1 MKIKNILICISL
13 LIILLNISCVFAT
26 QEIDTNDTLTADDTT
41 INEVSDNVDLQ
52 GNVVSVESDLS
63 NRLGSA
69 NDENLLSKDNHSQ
82 SDDSVL
88 AAKNTVSTQLIT
100 PNRVVYV
107 SNALNG
113 YDYSVILKD
122 KNGKVLSGKKVSFSF
137 NGKTQT
143 STTDKSGWAK
153 VKLIANAQGAYGI
166 EVAFAGDSDYA
177 AISQNATIK
186 LVKENT
192 KFIAPNRLFYV
203 KDVADGYT
211 YSAILKTKDGSP
223 LANKKVLLTIGTKK
237 QVVMTDG
244 KGYANFNI
252 KLDTPGTHVLNLKFA
267 GTISCYN
274 GADEN
279 RKMNLILIPTK
290 LVAPNRIVSI
300 YEVANGYT
308 YPVILKDK
316 DGSPLVNKKITITI
330 NGKKFTGKTD
340 KTGWANIAVI
350 ATKDGSNDVDVT
362 FEGDNYYRTVTEHRT
377 IKLVDT
383 GNPYG
388 KKAKKVWINS
398 DMGSDDMKN
407 EVARLLRQN
416 GWTVHVGDTDSNA
429 HYVDYFKVTSDY
441 QAYITLYNGF
451 CAGTVREAYSSSI
464 QNTLKQKGVTL
475 VIMWDT
481 RDWTNPQGMAP
492 YRYGDFKGYN
502 ASRAWDDN
510 FSVGDPSI
518 NDVDGYLRSND
529 AKYCAY
535 PSAEGLVAQF
545 LAGGYLAMHP

>member
-1 MKIKNILICISL
+1 
-13 LIILLNISCVFAT
+13 
-26 QEIDTNDTLTADDTT
+26 
-41 INEVSDNVDLQ
+41 
-52 GNVVSVESDLS
+52 
-63 NRLGSA
+63 
-69 NDENLLSKDNHSQ
+69 
-82 SDDSVL
+82 
-88 AAKNTVSTQLIT
+88 
-100 PNRVVYV
+100 
-107 SNALNG
+107 
-113 YDYSVILKD
+113 
-122 KNGKVLSGKKVSFSF
+122 
-137 NGKTQT
+137 
-143 STTDKSGWAK
+143 
-153 VKLIANAQGAYGI
+153 
-166 EVAFAGDSDYA
+166 
-177 AISQNATIK
+177 
-186 LVKENT
+186 
-192 KFIAPNRLFYV
+192 
-203 KDVADGYT
+203 
-211 YSAILKTKDGSP
+211 
-223 LANKKVLLTIGTKK
+223 
-237 QVVMTDG
+237 MTDD
-244 KGYANFNI
+244 KGYANFDV
-252 KLDTPGTHVLNLKFA
+252 KLTKPGSYVMNLKFA

-274 GADEN
+274 NVTEN
-279 RKMNLILIPTK
+279 RNFNLILIPTK

-316 DGSPLVNKKITITI
+316 DGSPLDNKKITITI

-350 ATKDGSNDVDVT
+350 ATKDGNNDVDVT
-362 FEGDNYYRTVTEHRT
+362 FEGDNYYSAVTEHRN

-416 GWTVHVGDTDSNA
+416 GWTVYVGATDSNA
-429 HYVDYFKVTSDY
+429 HYTDYFKVTSDY

-481 RDWTNPQGMAP
+481 RDWTNPEGMAP
-492 YRYGDFKGYN
+492 YRYGDFTGYT
-502 ASRAWDDN
+502 AKKAWDDN
-510 FSVGDPSI
+510 FSVGDPRI
-518 NDVDGYLRSND
+518 DDVDAYLRSNN